1 MKKKIV
7 MGLVTV
13 GMAAMLLAGCGSD
26 NAEATTENTE
36 AVEEVADEADTEV
49 EAAEVETARC

>member
-13 GMAAMLLAGCGSD
+13 GMAAMLLTACGS
-26 NAEATTENTE
+26 NNTEASTENTE
-36 AVEEVADEADTEV
+36 VVEEVAEEADRKSV
-49 EAAEVETARC
+49 V

>member
-26 NAEATTENTE
+26 NAEATAEN
-36 AVEEVADEADTEV
+36 
-49 EAAEVETARC
+49 RSCRGSN